1 MSMHP
6 VITMGLSTEHQKT
19 FDAIATG
26 NMKGIDNRLV
36 NDLLNK
42 YLVER
47 DELGGIR
54 ISIAAYMEW
63 NNYQDS
69 LSDD

>member
-1 MSMHP
+1 MSIHP
-6 VITMGLSTEHQKT
+6 VKAMGLSTEHQET
-19 FDAIATG
+19 FDSIATG
-26 NMKGIDNRLV
+26 NLKDIDNRLV

-54 ISIAAYMEW
+54 ISIAAYVEW
-63 NNYQDS
+63 NTYQDS
-69 LSDD
+69 LSTD